1 MVKEGLSMK
10 YCVVGA
16 GAMGGVYGLGLVAAG
31 HSVTFFDVNEEHV
44 SAINKNGYRLSGV
57 TGDNTFTVRAFSN
70 PDDLANSSDVVL
82 FHTHTNGTVD
92 GAKSAATILKAD
104 GWAVSLQ
111 NGIGNIEE
119 LGRVLGASRVVG
131 GISYHSAALEAPGH
145 AVHTNHGKTLLG
157 ELDGEPSGRV
167 EALRETLLHSG
178 FTPEISMDIMG
189 AIWSKFVLNC
199 GINPVCAIS
208 GLRAGE
214 VARNVSADEMQTQI
228 LEEVM
233 SVVEAKGINLD
244 NDDMVGYVK
253 KLTRMR
259 YNKPSM
265 QQHMEAGRPT
275 EIDSLNGALV
285 REAKKLGISVPF
297 NEALVFMVK
306 ARETAMTE
314 TANGVE
320 KDYAKLEAEAEAE
333 EK

>member
-1 MVKEGLSMK
+1 
-10 YCVVGA
+10 
-16 GAMGGVYGLGLVAAG
+16 
-31 HSVTFFDVNEEHV
+31 
-44 SAINKNGYRLSGV
+44 
-57 TGDNTFTVRAFSN
+57 
-70 PDDLANSSDVVL
+70 
-82 FHTHTNGTVD
+82 
-92 GAKSAATILKAD
+92 
-104 GWAVSLQ
+104 
-111 NGIGNIEE
+111 
-119 LGRVLGASRVVG
+119 
-131 GISYHSAALEAPGH
+131 
-145 AVHTNHGKTLLG
+145 
-157 ELDGEPSGRV
+157 
-167 EALRETLLHSG
+167 
-178 FTPEISMDIMG
+178 MDIMG

-214 VARNVSADEMQTQI
+214 VARNVSADVMQTQI

-297 NEALVFMVK
+297 NEALVFTVK

-314 TANGVE
+314 TAKGVE

>member
-1 MVKEGLSMK
+1 MVKGDLSMK

-16 GAMGGVYGLGLVAAG
+16 GAMGGVYGLGLIAAG

-44 SAINKNGYRLSGV
+44 SAINQHGYRLSGV
-57 TGDNTFTVRAFSN
+57 TGDNTFIVKATSN

-82 FHTHTNGTVD
+82 FHTHTNGTID
-92 GAKSAATILKAD
+92 GAKSAATILKPD

-111 NGIGNIEE
+111 NGIGNVEE
-119 LGRVLGASRVVG
+119 LRRVLGAGRVVG
-131 GISYHSAALEAPGH
+131 GISYHSASLEAPGH

-157 ELDGEPSGRV
+157 ELDGEPSCRV
-167 EALRETLLHSG
+167 KALRETLLHSG
-178 FTPEISMDIMG
+178 FAPEISMDIMG

-214 VARNVSADEMQTQI
+214 VARNVSADEMQSQI

-314 TANGVE
+314 TAKGVE
-320 KDYAKLEAEAEAE
+320 KDYVKLEAEAEAE